1 MNQQNKRKF
10 NVLEYLRNPYH
21 LPLKQDKFE
30 IPQTCK
36 VGSRANQRRFY
47 RPYKHKTLFP
57 ELNSN
62 NALYLSK
69 TSQQFRQS
77 RKDWQEE
84 LQTCLQSQSIRGVP
98 NKSKVSQ
105 FFMKSLHNSSSSQ
118 LIRKQQ
124 PEIKP
129 LLEIQAH
136 KLF

>member
-10 NVLEYLRNPYH
+10 NVLEYLKNPYH
-21 LPLKQDKFE
+21 LPQKQEKFE

-36 VGSRANQRRFY
+36 LGSRTNQRRFY

-57 ELNSN
+57 ELNST
-62 NALYLSK
+62 NALYLTK

-77 RKDWQEE
+77 RKDWQDE

-105 FFMKSLHNSSSSQ
+105 IFVKSLHNSSFNQ
-118 LIRKQQ
+118 LLRKTQ
-124 PEIKP
+124 PELKP
-129 LLEIQAH
+129 LLEIQAQ

>member
-1 MNQQNKRKF
+1 MNSQNKRKF
-10 NVLEYLRNPYH
+10 NVLEYLKNPYH
-21 LPLKQDKFE
+21 LPPKQDKFE
-30 IPQTCK
+30 IPQTSK
-36 VGSRANQRRFY
+36 LGSRTSQRRFY

-57 ELNSN
+57 ELNST

-77 RKDWQEE
+77 RKDWQDE

-105 FFMKSLHNSSSSQ
+105 IFVKSLHNSSFSQ
-118 LIRKQQ
+118 LLRKPQ
-124 PEIKP
+124 PDLKP
-129 LLEIQAH
+129 LLEIQAQ